1 MAYPNRVQIWEWKK
15 GKVIPKPKTI
25 QKIKDEK
32 LREEVALLAIKKYLP
47 FVSEEKIKIKDE
59 K

>member
-1 MAYPNRVQIWEWKK
+1 MKPSRKQIYMWRA
-15 GKVIPKPKTI
+15 GKALPKPKTI